1 MNLKE
6 SQEYMGG
13 FGERKRKGEVILL
26 YYNVKNKRYN
36 KKQNQAEIQGQD
48 CPRDA
53 KGSNSVRNKSHPE

>member
-26 YYNVKNKRYN
+26 YHNVKNKGLI
-36 KKQNQAEIQGQD
+36 KSKTKQRFKVKAVLVMQREAT
-48 CPRDA
+48 
-53 KGSNSVRNKSHPE
+53 V